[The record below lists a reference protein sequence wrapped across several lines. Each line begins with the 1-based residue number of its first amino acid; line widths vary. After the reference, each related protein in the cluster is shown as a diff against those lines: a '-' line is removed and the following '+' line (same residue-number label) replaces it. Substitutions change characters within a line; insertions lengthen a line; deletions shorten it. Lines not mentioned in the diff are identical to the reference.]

1 VVGVTTPVRLEQL
14 LAPYR
19 PPQTNLVDRLRYW
32 AERIPDETAYVF
44 LEDGEDQETSLT
56 FRELDHRSRRVAG
69 HLEQVGVAGGRALL
83 LYPPGIDFLTG
94 LFGCFYAG
102 VTVVPAFPPRRNRN
116 MNRIQAISENAGA
129 IAALTVRT
137 VYQRTRNI
145 LGEAPELKR
154 LQWIA
159 TDELSSSS
167 GCDWGEGTL
176 SSDTLA
182 VLQYTS
188 GSTGDPKGVMLTH
201 ENILQNC
208 SLITSAFE
216 SDRQTIGLSWLP
228 TYHDMGLIGGI
239 LNPLFCGRPCILMS
253 PMMFLQRPARWLRG
267 ISRYG
272 ATISGGPNFA
282 YELCAKK
289 ITDQEMEG
297 VDLSSWKVA
306 FNGAEPVRASTLER
320 FADRFTPWGFD
331 PRAFYPCY
339 GMAETTLLVTGGRR
353 SEPTVRG
360 YFDASALDERRVI
373 RVADDADSARE
384 LVGCGQVLPGEVVR
398 IVDPDTCTPLP
409 PDRVGEIWIHG
420 PSVGQGYWRNSDAT
434 QATFQARIAD
444 DPLQRNYLRSGD
456 LGFFYRGELFVTGR
470 LKDMIIVRGV
480 NRYPQDIEMTVERL
494 DTRLRSGA
502 AAAFAVDFADRERLV
517 VVSEVERGDDDH
529 WSQLFETIHRE
540 VAVGHDL
547 PPDGIVLVRTGSIPK
562 TSSGKIQRHACRQD
576 FLSGELKVVAQ
587 WLSWQDGPTP
597 QRHVPAPRAKLD
609 QVSSISNNDP
619 AVESPR
625 EEIVQAV
632 LQHVRTVAGERAS
645 SLQIDSN
652 IVGLGLDSLE
662 RLDIIT
668 RLEEQFGGNLP
679 EDELPQIET
688 CREVAV
694 AVQKFLVDRPAEVCQ
709 TVPEE
714 FYRFEKMT
722 EYIQLKRNMRLL
734 ESTGFPNPYF
744 KEHERVTNDT
754 ARIGGREMVSYS
766 TYNYLGMSGDP
777 RINQAAKD
785 AVDRYGTSVSA
796 SRLVS
801 GQKVLHTQLEQA
813 IADFLGVPAAIVYIG
828 GHATNETTIGHLLGP
843 GDLIVH
849 DALAH
854 NSIIQGAILSG
865 ARRRPFPHND
875 WKALDQLLREV
886 RRDYRRVLV
895 VVEGV
900 YSMDGDFPD
909 LPHFVEVKHRHHAL
923 LMVDEAHSIGTM
935 GLHGRGIGEHFQV
948 HPNEVDIWMGT
959 LSKSFGSCGGY
970 IAGSAA
976 LIEYLKYTAPGFVY
990 SVGLSPANSAAALA
1004 AIRLLAEEPE
1014 RSAHCRERAGLFL
1027 RLARERGLDTG
1038 LGMGTPVV
1046 PIIIGNS
1053 VKALQL
1059 SHRLFERGI
1068 NVQPIIYPAV
1078 AETEAR
1084 LRFFIT
1090 SKHSEDQI
1098 RSTVA
1103 AVGEELDAIERQT
1116 QREVVEPR
1124 HHFRQP
1130 TPAAEQ
1136 VVT

>member
-1 VVGVTTPVRLEQL
+1 M

-19 PPQTNLVDRLRYW
+19 PPTTNLVDRLRFW
-32 AERIPDETAYVF
+32 AETIPHNTAYTY
-44 LEDGEDQETSLT
+44 LEDGEDKEILLT
-56 FRELDHRSRRVAG
+56 FSELDARARIVAG
-69 HLEQVGVAGGRALL
+69 HLRTAGISGGRALL
-83 LYPPGIDFLTG
+83 LYPPGLDFLIG

-129 IAALTVRT
+129 VAALTVRT

-145 LGEAPELKR
+145 LNEAPELQR
-154 LQWIA
+154 LTWFS
-159 TDELSSSS
+159 TDELTVADQDVREP
-167 GCDWGEGTL
+167 GPLRAGD
-176 SSDTLA
+176 LA

-188 GSTGDPKGVMLTH
+188 GSTGNPKGVMLTH
-201 ENILQNC
+201 DNIIHNC
-208 SLITSAFE
+208 SLITTAFE
-216 SDRQTIGLSWLP
+216 SDRDSIGMSWLP

-239 LNPLFCGRPCILMS
+239 FNPLFCGRPCILMS
-253 PMMFLQRPARWLRG
+253 PMMFLQRPVRWLRA
-267 ISRYG
+267 ISRHRV
-272 ATISGGPNFA
+272 TISGGPNFA

-289 ITDQEMEG
+289 IANHEMAG
-297 VDLSSWKVA
+297 LDLSSWRVA

-320 FADRFTPWGFD
+320 FAEKFAEWGFQ
-331 PRAFYPCY
+331 PRSFYPCY
-339 GMAETTLLVTGGRR
+339 GMAETTLLVTGGNHL
-353 SEPTVRG
+353 EPTVRG
-360 YFDASALDERRVI
+360 HFDASALDERRVI

-384 LVGCGQVLPGEVVR
+384 LVGCGRSLPGE
-398 IVDPDTCTPLP
+398 IVKIIDPDTCTPLP

-420 PSVGQGYWRNSDAT
+420 PSVGQGYWRNPEAT
-434 QATFQARIAD
+434 QATFHAKIAD
-444 DPLQRNYLRSGD
+444 DPRQLSYLRSGD

-480 NRYPQDIEMTVERL
+480 NRYPQDIEMTVERV
-494 DTRLRSGA
+494 DARLRAGA
-502 AAAFAVDFADRERLV
+502 AAAFAVDIAERERLV
-517 VVSEVERGDDDH
+517 IVSEVERGEDDD
-529 WSQLFETIHRE
+529 WGRLFEAIHRE
-540 VAVGHDL
+540 VAVAHDL

-597 QRHVPAPRAKLD
+597 QRCKLLDNQSTDTSSSLSNENTYADALRDDVIQSVFRHVL
-609 QVSSISNNDP
+609 
-619 AVESPR
+619 
-625 EEIVQAV
+625 
-632 LQHVRTVAGERAS
+632 TVGGERAAG
-645 SLQIDSN
+645 LHLDTN
-652 IVGLGLDSLE
+652 IVSLGLDSLE
-662 RLDIIT
+662 RLDVIT
-668 RLEEQFGGNLP
+668 RLEEQYGGSLP

-688 CREVAV
+688 VREVAT
-694 AVQKFLVDRPAEVCQ
+694 AVQRYLVDRPAGVCDV
-709 TVPEE
+709 VPEE
-714 FYRFEKMT
+714 YYRFEKMT
-722 EYIQLKRNMRLL
+722 EYVQLKRNMRLL

-777 RINQAAKD
+777 RINVAAKE
-785 AVDRYGTSVSA
+785 AIDRYGTSVSA

-801 GQKVLHTQLEQA
+801 GQKVLHSELEHA
-813 IADFLGVPAAIVYIG
+813 IADFLGVPAAMVYIG

-843 GDLIVH
+843 GDLILH

-875 WKALDQLLREV
+875 WKALDQLLREI

-895 VVEGV
+895 VIEGV
-900 YSMDGDFPD
+900 YSMDGDYPE
-909 LPHFVEVKHRHHAL
+909 LPKFIEVKQRHHAL

-935 GLHGRGIGEHFQV
+935 GLHGRGIGEHFDV
-948 HPNEVDIWMGT
+948 HPRDVDIWMGT

-970 IAGSAA
+970 IAGAAA
-976 LIEYLKYTAPGFVY
+976 LVEYLKYTAPGFVY

-1004 AIRLLAEEPE
+1004 AIRLLEEEPD
-1014 RSAHCRERAGLFL
+1014 RSTRCRERAELFL
-1027 RLARERGLDTG
+1027 KLAREKGLDTG

-1046 PIIIGNS
+1046 PVIIGNS

-1059 SHRLFERGI
+1059 SHRMFERGI

-1078 AETEAR
+1078 AESAAR

-1090 SKHSEDQI
+1090 ARHTEEQI
-1098 RSTVA
+1098 RTTIDIMAEEWKKIECSSCKTTITRDRPHFGHAHEST
-1103 AVGEELDAIERQT
+1103 EQT
-1116 QREVVEPR
+1116 VSRS
-1124 HHFRQP
+1124 
-1130 TPAAEQ
+1130 
-1136 VVT
+1136 